1 MNLFDYQLAEI
12 EISYSHKVPVKDRF
26 RVTNSRDAF
35 NVIQLFWPDFNTV
48 EYFYVIYLNR
58 ANDILGFHQV
68 SKGGITATVVDV
80 QIIIAIALKS
90 LAKNIICFHN
100 HPSGNL
106 TPSDADRTISK
117 KLKEACKL
125 VDLQLLDHLIVCSD
139 SFHSMADNADF

>member
-12 EISYSHKVPVKDRF
+12 EISYSHKVPVKERF
-26 RVTNSRDAF
+26 RVTNSSDAY

-48 EYFYVIYLNR
+48 EYFYAIYLNR
-58 ANDILGFHQV
+58 ANDILGFHLV

-80 QIIIAIALKS
+80 QIIIAIGLKS
-90 LAKNIICFHN
+90 LAKNIICVHN

-106 TPSDADRTISK
+106 TPSDSDKILTR
-117 KLKEACKL
+117 KLKDACKL
-125 VDLQLLDHLIVCSD
+125 VDLQLLDHLIVTDD

>member
-48 EYFYVIYLNR
+48 EYFYAIYLNR

-125 VDLQLLDHLIVCSD
+125 VDLQLLDHLIVCSG